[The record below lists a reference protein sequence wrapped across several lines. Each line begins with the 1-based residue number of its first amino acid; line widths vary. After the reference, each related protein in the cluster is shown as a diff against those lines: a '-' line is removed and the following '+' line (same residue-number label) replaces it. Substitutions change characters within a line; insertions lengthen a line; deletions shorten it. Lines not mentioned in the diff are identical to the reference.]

1 MIYPNGK
8 WGYIYEIKCNKTNKR
23 YVGHTFQ
30 SLKDRL
36 NDHKSK
42 GNICS
47 SKKVICNGDYK
58 INSLREYFVYSKFQ
72 LKYYEKKFIKLYK
85 KLYGD
90 LCVNQNDLYEN
101 YDEYL
106 LINREKILQQQKDYY
121 WKDRIDYTEANEL
134 RNQRMI
140 DNWNNTPEHERY
152 SYDPTKP
159 DDFVSDTKVINN
171 SVKFNAEKSMKV
183 KDRLIDI
190 KYKKYFNQML
200 DLLDVD

>member
-1 MIYPNGK
+1 
-8 WGYIYEIKCNKTNKR
+8 
-23 YVGHTFQ
+23 
-30 SLKDRL
+30 
-36 NDHKSK
+36 
-42 GNICS
+42 
-47 SKKVICNGDYK
+47 
-58 INSLREYFVYSKFQ
+58 
-72 LKYYEKKFIKLYK
+72 
-85 KLYGD
+85 
-90 LCVNQNDLYEN
+90 
-101 YDEYL
+101 
-106 LINREKILQQQKDYY
+106 
-121 WKDRIDYTEANEL
+121 
-134 RNQRMI
+134 MI

>member
-23 YVGHTFQ
+23 YVGHTFKT
-30 SLKDRL
+30 LKIRL
-36 NDHKSK
+36 SIHKSK
-42 GNICS
+42 DNSCN
-47 SKKVICNGDYK
+47 SKFIICNGDYK

-90 LCVNQNDLYEN
+90 LCVNQLDLYEN
-101 YDEYL
+101 EAEYL
-106 LINREKILQQQKDYY
+106 LINRDKILQQHKDYY
-121 WKDRIDYTEANEL
+121 WKDRIDYTEANRL

-140 DNWNNTPEHERY
+140 DNWNNTPAHERY
-152 SYDPTKP
+152 TYDPFT
-159 DDFVSDTKVINN
+159 SDKSVINN
-171 SVKFNAEKSMKV
+171 HLKIDDERSMNV